1 MNLLITGSR
10 GFIGSNLINLL
21 KTNSN
26 ILNIY
31 VLDRSNNSNL
41 KTDNIKNIN
50 LSNLESCNIK
60 FDSIIHLA
68 SKAHINDFSFE
79 DLEYSYNLAKK
90 LILFSTLH
98 NISKFIYISTIKVY
112 GETSLNDINFSE
124 KHEPSPKCLYSKS
137 KFKIERE
144 IVKSFKESNTSYYI
158 LRIPLVIGNGA
169 KGNLDKLI
177 KYILKGIPLPLKHSN
192 NKRSFISLTNLI
204 HSIQSLILKKNVV
217 SGIFNLC
224 DSKPISTLELVKEIK
239 AKLNSRSIIFPL
251 NIYIIKFIFFV
262 FGRADDYFKIFLSQ
276 TMDNSKSKN
285 NFIWNEI
292 ISTKEE
298 IHNMVKKFKKK

>member
-1 MNLLITGSR
+1 MNVLITGSS
-10 GFIGSNLINLL
+10 GFIGGNLINLL
-21 KTNSN
+21 KNNKN

-41 KTDNIKNIN
+41 KIDNIKNIS
-50 LSNLESCNIK
+50 LSNLKSCNIK

-79 DLEYSYNLAKK
+79 DLEYNYNLAKK
-90 LILFSTLH
+90 LILFSTL
-98 NISKFIYISTIKVY
+98 NKISKFIYISTIKVY
-112 GETSLNDINFSE
+112 GDTNLNDIDFTE

-137 KFKIERE
+137 KYKIERE
-144 IVKSFKESNTSYYI
+144 IVKSFKGSKTSYYI

-177 KYILKGIPLPLKHSN
+177 KYILKGIPLPLKYSN
-192 NKRSFISLTNLI
+192 NTRSFISLTNLT
-204 HSIQSLILKKNVV
+204 HSIQSLILKNNVV

-239 AKLNSRSIIFPL
+239 AKLKSRSIIFPL
-251 NIYIIKFIFFV
+251 NKYIIKFIFFV
-262 FGRADDYFKIFLSQ
+262 FGRPDDYLKIFLSQ

-285 NFIWNEI
+285 NFIWSEV

-298 IHNMVKKFKKK
+298 INNMVKRYKKK

>member
-1 MNLLITGSR
+1 MNVLITGSR
-10 GFIGSNLINLL
+10 GFIGSNLINSL
-21 KTNSN
+21 N
-26 ILNIY
+26 INNNISNIY
-31 VLDRSNNSNL
+31 VLDRSNDSNL
-41 KTDNIKNIN
+41 KLDNIKNIR
-50 LSNLESCNIK
+50 LSNLDTCNIK

-68 SKAHINDFSFE
+68 SKAHINNFLVE
-79 DLEYSYNLAKK
+79 DLEYNFNLAKK

-112 GETSLNDINFSE
+112 GETNINDLSFSE

-137 KFKIERE
+137 KYKIEKE
-144 IVKSFKESNTSYYI
+144 IVKFFTDSMTNFYI

-169 KGNLDKLI
+169 KGNLEILI
-177 KYILKGIPLPLKHSN
+177 KYILKGIPLPLKYSN

-204 HSIQSLILKKNVV
+204 YSIQALILKNNVD

-224 DSKPISTLELVKEIK
+224 DSKPISTLELVREIK

-251 NIYIIKFIFFV
+251 NKYVIKFIFFV

-285 NFIWNEI
+285 NFIWNEV

-298 IHNMVKKFKKK
+298 INNMVKKYKK